1 MTVRIM
7 QENQA
12 VIKIKVMAF
21 GIARDIIGGPSIEM
35 SVHHDTS
42 AREFRDMLFRQFP
55 AFSDLTSLRIAL
67 NQSYAADDQIISEND
82 EVVLIPPV
90 CGG

>member
-1 MTVRIM
+1 MSVQNM

-12 VIKIKVMAF
+12 VIEIKVMAF
-21 GIARDIIGGPSIEM
+21 GIARDILGGPSISM
-35 SVHHDTS
+35 SIDRNTT
-42 AREFRDMLFRQFP
+42 ARQFRDVLFRQYP
-55 AFSDLTSLRIAL
+55 AFADLTSLKIAL
-67 NQSYAADDQIISEND
+67 NQSYATDDQIITEND